1 MRYLITTKEIDT
13 RLKEI
18 DATLG
23 QFQQS
28 PFLTDWF
35 EPENH
40 FNSEVGMIV
49 YDLHKNQFTTD
60 GKIWK
65 EIEVDHL

>member
-1 MRYLITTKEIDT
+1 MRYLITTKEI
-13 RLKEI
+13 
-18 DATLG
+18 
-23 QFQQS
+23 QS

-40 FNSEVGMIV
+40 FNSDVGMIV

-60 GKIWK
+60 GKTWK